1 MFNKIL
7 VPVDLSTDT
16 TTSKLCSAASDLALK
31 YNSEVL
37 LISVVPDYGMPLVA
51 SYFPEGA
58 QKKLKEEMKEKLDK
72 LAETYFTSSVSTK
85 LEQGKRRTEILK
97 EIEEY
102 CPDLVMIGCRRKKS
116 RRNQRLLGATGSI
129 VGDRASCSVMI
140 VR

>member
-16 TTSKLCSAASDLALK
+16 TTARLCSAASDLAQK

-58 QKKLKEEMKEKLDK
+58 QKKLKEEMKGKLDK

-97 EIEEY
+97 EIEGY
-102 CPDLVMIGCRRKKS
+102 DPDLVMVGCRRKKS
-116 RRNQRLLGATGSI
+116 HRNQRLLGATGSI
-129 VGDRASCSVMI
+129 VSDRASCSVMI